1 MNTIKTIRI
10 DDTKTIFVGA
20 DSWRVGKPDSTSGES
35 WPLDLVNSK
44 VRAPERRSEILA
56 LAAECKIA
64 DAAQNAMAEP
74 SREDIRNGC
83 YMVTEIDRAKP
94 QVDVVTADLEASG
107 WQNAAEF
114 AARLR
119 RGQP

>member
-20 DSWRVGKPDSTSGES
+20 DSWRVGKPDS
-35 WPLDLVNSK
+35 
-44 VRAPERRSEILA
+44 
-56 LAAECKIA
+56 
-64 DAAQNAMAEP
+64 
-74 SREDIRNGC
+74 
-83 YMVTEIDRAKP
+83 TEIDRAKP